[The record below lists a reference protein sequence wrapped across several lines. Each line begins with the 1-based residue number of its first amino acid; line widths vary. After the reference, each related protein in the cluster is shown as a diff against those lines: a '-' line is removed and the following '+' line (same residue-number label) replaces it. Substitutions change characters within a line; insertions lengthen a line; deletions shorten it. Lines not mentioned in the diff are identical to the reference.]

1 MSIVKVKS
9 WLAVYGVSLLILAGC
24 KDKGLEDFENP
35 YAGGKAPL
43 NLKFSNSS
51 SIEPVEGRA
60 NDTVIVTVVGAS
72 AYKEQLHFQ
81 FSGEEAEILSING
94 DLVKVKVPAAGS
106 SGATSVRIADQIFF
120 GPQFK
125 VFGKVSDD
133 PYFKAKIGANNTIY
147 DAYKLINGKY
157 IMAGSFSN
165 FNDKGNVIPI
175 GRIAEATYEGEF
187 QRALLFGAGATS
199 GYLTSVTSSEN
210 DANIFIAGNL
220 GSFDQK
226 GYIRNITRL
235 KSSGALDLKQEET
248 YTSKNLP
255 GFAKRTFPVFNGGT
269 DGVIR
274 KIFYFNNGVIAVGEI
289 KHYLSH
295 RYDLGRSYPNP
306 GGTGLIYKDSIV
318 VDSVPARQVVR
329 FNLDGSLDRSY
340 HFAEGNT
347 LAGGNGSILDAVMQA
362 DGKLVLVGAFSK
374 FDNKPAGGIV
384 RLNTDGK
391 VDDSFLAGKGATGY
405 ITSIN
410 WNNITQRF
418 VLTGVFSSFNN
429 QPIQNILLLKADGS
443 VDDSFI
449 SGDFDNGFPSFA
461 HQLSNGLIV
470 VSGSF
475 KKYNNVRRSGFMILS
490 PQGGLA
496 PGYNSLGEFSGAI
509 YKVLEEKNKDNK
521 RSIVLLGAFR
531 KFDSQP
537 VQNIKGLV
545 LED

>member
-1 MSIVKVKS
+1 MSIVKIKS
-9 WLAVYGVSLLILAGC
+9 WLAVYAMSLLILAGC

-35 YAGGKAPL
+35 YAGGKAAL
-43 NLKFSNSS
+43 NINFSNSS

-60 NDTVIVTVVGAS
+60 NDTVTVSVVGAS
-72 AYKEQLHFQ
+72 EYKEQLHFQ

-125 VFGKVSDD
+125 VFGKVADD
-133 PYFKAKIGANNTIY
+133 PYFKAKIGANSTIY
-147 DAYKLINGKY
+147 DAYKLANGKY
-157 IMAGSFSN
+157 IMVGNFSN
-165 FNDKGNVIPI
+165 FNDKGFVLPI
-175 GRIAEATYEGEF
+175 NKIAEANYEGEI
-187 QRALLFGAGATS
+187 QRTMQFGAGVGV
-199 GYLTSVTSSEN
+199 GYLTSVTSSTN
-210 DANIFIAGNL
+210 DANIFVAGNL
-220 GSFDQK
+220 GSFD
-226 GYIRNITRL
+226 GRGFIRNITRL
-235 KSSGALDLKQEET
+235 KSSGAIDLRQVET
-248 YTSKNLP
+248 FSSINGGFSKWTVP
-255 GFAKRTFPVFNGGT
+255 AFNGGT

-274 KIFYFNNGVIAVGEI
+274 KIFYFNNGVIAVGGF
-289 KHYLSH
+289 KNHLSY
-295 RYDLGRSYPNP
+295 RFGLGRIYPNSD
-306 GGTGLIYKDSIV
+306 GTRTIYRDSIV

-384 RLNTDGK
+384 RLNTDGT
-391 VDDSFLAGKGATGY
+391 VDDSFQTGKGATGY
-405 ITSIN
+405 ISSIN
-410 WNNITQRF
+410 WNNKTQRF
-418 VLTGVFSSFNN
+418 VLTGVFSSFNSK
-429 QPIQNILLLKADGS
+429 PIQNILLLDANGS
-443 VDDSFI
+443 VDESFVSGNFDS
-449 SGDFDNGFPSFA
+449 GFPSYA
-461 HQLSNGLIV
+461 QQLSDSLIV

-475 KKYNNVRRSGFMILS
+475 KKYNKVRRGGFMILT
-490 PQGGLA
+490 PKGGLA
-496 PGYNSLGEFSGAI
+496 PGYNSLGEFSGNLFR
-509 YKVLEEKNKDNK
+509 VLEEKNKDNK
-521 RSIVLLGAFR
+521 RSIVLLGSFR